1 MDTYSD
7 KSSESTQHDATN
19 RIWLA
24 LAQVPSGYVVTYG
37 GLATLAGTPGAA
49 RLVGQTLRKL
59 PKNTNLPWHR
69 VINAQGRISLPQPAA
84 QRQITRLEREGI
96 TLLNGR
102 VDLKKYLWQP

>member
-1 MDTYSD
+1 MGTLSD
-7 KSSESTQHDATN
+7 KSCEPAHHDATN

-24 LAQVPSGYVVTYG
+24 LAQVPRGHVVTYG
-37 GLATLAGTPGAA
+37 GLAALAGAPGAA
-49 RLVGQTLRKL
+49 RLVGHTLRKL
-59 PKNTNLPWHR
+59 PGGSSLPWHR

-84 QRQITRLEREGI
+84 QRQVALLEAEGI